1 MAHARQQPAGTGN
14 ARGAVLVIGR
24 CHGSRAAGVRYNIAG
39 REMNPSGGAVSGAGL
54 KQRLSAV
61 LAADV
66 AGYARLMASDQ
77 FATVAALDAA
87 RGVFR
92 SKIES
97 NGGRVVDMTGD
108 SVLAAFQT
116 ATGAVNAALAFQ
128 SEMLASSGSA
138 PAQHRMR
145 FRVGIHLGDVVE
157 KEDGTLYGDGVN
169 VAARLQAMADPGSVW
184 ISGALQ
190 AALTGG
196 LTGLFVDQGQRDM
209 KNIPYPVRA
218 FALRTGDAVARSPH
232 GGSSPPPQL
241 PNKPSV
247 AVLPFTNMSCDP
259 EQEYFSDGVTEDII
273 TSLSRF
279 RSLFVIAR
287 NSSFTFKGKSVDVR
301 TIGRE
306 LGVCYVLEGS
316 IRRAGNRVRVTA
328 QLIDA
333 VNGAH
338 IWAEKYDRVLEDI
351 FAVQEEVTNGIVATI
366 APRIDAAER
375 EHALHRRPD
384 DLDAYDLA
392 LRASAEAEQAYI
404 RTDPKLRNHAL
415 SLARRSLALDPHS
428 ALALNVIAG
437 CHGRY
442 LFMCSDEPGD
452 ARGLWEE
459 GVGAAAKLIELEPT
473 GSAGYA
479 WMGLL
484 LVLGKRWNEAL
495 ANARRGHELNPN
507 DLVALGN
514 LSFVELMTG
523 RCEEALE
530 HLQMQTRISPRDPF
544 NYIRN
549 SMRAAACFML
559 RDYVCALDHALASLS
574 EAPNWPVAHASAAI
588 AAVGLGNLDVARSAL
603 ESARRLAPEYVAARL
618 SGGHTYQRA
627 EDGDRLVLAFRIA
640 AGLED
645 PSAGELLRT
654 RGS

>member
-1 MAHARQQPAGTGN
+1 MSGT
-14 ARGAVLVIGR
+14 
-24 CHGSRAAGVRYNIAG
+24 
-39 REMNPSGGAVSGAGL
+39 GL
-54 KQRLSAV
+54 KQRLTAV
-61 LAADV
+61 FAADV

-77 FATVAALDAA
+77 LATVAALDAA
-87 RGVFR
+87 RAVFR
-92 SKIES
+92 AKIES

-116 ATGAVNAALAFQ
+116 ATGAVKAALAFQ

-138 PAQHRMR
+138 PAKHLMR
-145 FRVGIHLGDVVE
+145 FRIGIHLGDVVE
-157 KEDGTLYGDGVN
+157 KDDGTLYGDGVN
-169 VAARLQAMADPGSVW
+169 VAARLQALADPGSVW

-196 LTGLFVDQGQRDM
+196 LTGLFVDEGERQM

-218 FALRTGDAVARSPH
+218 YSLRSGESVEKAAHAFD
-232 GGSSPPPQL
+232 SSHPQL

-247 AVLPFTNMSCDP
+247 AVLPFANMSCDP
-259 EQEYFSDGVTEDII
+259 DQEYFSDGVTEDII

-279 RSLFVIAR
+279 QSLFVIAR
-287 NSSFTFKGKSVDVR
+287 NSSFTYKSKSVDVR

-316 IRRAGNRVRVTA
+316 IRRADNRVRVTA

-392 LRASAEAEQAYI
+392 LRASAEAEQAYLK
-404 RTDPKLRNHAL
+404 TDPKLRDHAL
-415 SLARRSLALDPHS
+415 SLARRSLVLDPRS

-437 CHGRY
+437 CHGRF
-442 LFMCSDEPGD
+442 LFMCGDETAD
-452 ARGLWEE
+452 ARSLWEE
-459 GVGAAAKLIELEPT
+459 GVESAAKLIELEST
-473 GSAGYA
+473 SSAGYA

-484 LVLGKRWNEAL
+484 SVLGRRWNEAL
-495 ANARRGHELNPN
+495 ANARRGHELNRN

-523 RCEEALE
+523 GCEEALE

-549 SMRAAACFML
+549 SMRAAACFMM
-559 RDYVCALDHALASLS
+559 RDHGSALEYALASVS
-574 EAPNWPVAHASAAI
+574 EAPNWPIAHTSVAI
-588 AAVGLGNLDVARSAL
+588 AAVGLGDLDVARPAL
-603 ESARRLAPEYVAARL
+603 ETARRLAPEYVAARL
-618 SGGHTYQRA
+618 NGRHTYQRA

-645 PSAGELLRT
+645 PSTAEMLR
-654 RGS
+654 SSAC